1 MVELSLEW
9 IRDFEDYLTDVGIPE
24 LAAEMAGAFEEEFT
38 QWLEKAEED
47 DCPAIYLE
55 LKRATRLG
63 KVRFEAEH
71 IKNVHYAAMNGDTKA
86 SMDLLKVIDPKRFN
100 INNNAV
106 QTNAPQDINITIT
119 ARKPKF
125 EVERTPEEE
134 RIINM

>member
-1 MVELSLEW
+1 MELTSEW
-9 IRDFEDYLTDVGIPE
+9 IKDFEDYLTDVGIPE

-119 ARKPKF
+119 AKKP
-125 EVERTPEEE
+125 VHQIERTAEENE
-134 RIINM
+134 IIDV

>member
-1 MVELSLEW
+1 MTELSIEW
-9 IRDFEDYLTDVGIPE
+9 IREFEAYLADVGFPE
-24 LAAEMAGAFEEEFT
+24 LAAEMAGVFEEEFN
-38 QWLEKAEED
+38 QWLEKAEEP

-55 LKRATRLG
+55 LKRATRVG

-86 SMDLLKVIDPKRFN
+86 SMDLLKVLDPNRFN

-119 ARKPKF
+119 AKKP
-125 EVERTPEEE
+125 VHQIERTAEEKE
-134 RIINM
+134 IIDV